1 MHIITIHISEL
12 NHWFLAKFC
21 HEYGIDIVVQIMR
34 VILICGFLTSYGK
47 YDMKKDALYCAEK
60 DISKFGLSVIDQYR
74 KVFIPN
80 LQLSRMVVN
89 IKISNL

>member
-12 NHWFLAKFC
+12 NHWFLLAKFC
-21 HEYGIDIVVQIMR
+21 HEYRIDIVVQIMR
-34 VILICGFLTSYGK
+34 VIFICGFLTSYGK
-47 YDMKKDALYCAEK
+47 YDMKKNALYHAERH
-60 DISKFGLSVIDQYR
+60 SKFGLSVIDQYR

-80 LQLSRMVVN
+80 LQLLRMVAN